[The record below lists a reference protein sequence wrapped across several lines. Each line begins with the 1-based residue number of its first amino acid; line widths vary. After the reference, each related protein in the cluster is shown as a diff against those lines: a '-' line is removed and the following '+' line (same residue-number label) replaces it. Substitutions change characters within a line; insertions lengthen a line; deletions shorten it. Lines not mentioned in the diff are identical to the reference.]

1 MAGGA
6 LATETAGRP
15 RGGWQPGPM
24 EYHPSRVIVRFAD
37 TITTSAA
44 TDSITRLGYSLR
56 RTADFEPSAIFPG
69 GLRIGIVELPDGA
82 RVDDAIIK
90 LDAAP
95 GILYAERDSK
105 HYTDTP
111 VFPNDTHFNRT
122 WGLHNQ
128 NCQDKDP
135 EMSGNPV
142 DDADI
147 DAPEAWAI
155 GTGSSELIVAV
166 IDTGIYVDHP
176 DLNANIWRNP
186 GEIPGNGIDDDGN
199 GYIDDVYGWDFFN
212 DDNTVYDPNQRDRYG
227 DLNDDH
233 GTHCA
238 GTIGAVGN
246 NNMGVPGINWNVKII
261 SLKFIGPDG
270 GYASDAILAMQ
281 YAHAKGAKVISCSWG
296 GGPYEQSLKDA
307 IEATNA
313 LVICAAGNSGQN
325 TDVNPHYPSSYTSE
339 NIISVAASMQ
349 NDQPCNY
356 PGWWSTC
363 YGLTSVDLFAPGGYI
378 ASTILPDPVPPT
390 PAEAYAYFWGTSM
403 ATPHVSGVSALL
415 ASTHP
420 TIPLY
425 QGAPGWSAG
434 MPTVK
439 DAILTNVDVKPAFQG
454 KVATGGRMNAAAAIA
469 SIGGPVIT
477 SVEATPTYGPPP
489 LTVAFSATAL
499 STGAE
504 ITDKWWSFG
513 DESEPVHEWNTT
525 HVYSEE
531 GLFTASFHVVDA
543 DEEERTATIEI
554 NVLFPSVISVT
565 PSALRADLVWED
577 VEEQTLNITNSG
589 LGELTWVADVAL
601 EGMIQ
606 PTSGRASNPLG
617 SGGPDSFGYVWVD
630 SDTEGVGLPE
640 WIEISQTGTRLT
652 LGDDNGIEV
661 NLPFE
666 FPFYGEIK
674 TKVNVCS
681 NGYLTFGPKTNTYRN
696 TGIPDT
702 AEPNDLIAVFWDDL
716 QPNRDPAR
724 VYYYGD
730 DNVFVV
736 QYQDVKPYAGAA
748 AYTFQVVLTP
758 AGTITYHYK
767 TMPGAFLDE
776 ATIGIENKTGTVG
789 LQVAYNED
797 YVHDDLAVMFM
808 PTYVAIDKTSGVVA
822 PGASDTITAT
832 FKAGRLAEGD
842 WAASIRIACND
853 PVNPEVTVPAVMHV
867 ESRVGPRIE
876 SIAAAP
882 WAGKAPLEVHFSAS
896 ARDIDGEIVS
906 TEWNFGDG
914 SAPVTGT
921 LTPVHTYVAD
931 GEYTAT
937 LTVTDDDGLT
947 ATASVQVIVAN
958 LPKAEFDPASFN
970 RVIRAHRT
978 QSATLTLTNVGD
990 ATLTYT
996 ATIPPPGVI
1005 PEGAGTDIATL
1016 GAGGPDQFGY
1026 MWTDSDEPGGPAFN
1040 WAEIQ
1045 TVGTKLSLSNDGGVL
1060 VNLPFEFPFYGQ
1072 QKQSIRICSDGYLT
1086 FGTKANAWQNKSIP
1100 NTADPNDL
1108 LAVYWDDLNPNTD
1121 WYKAGVYHYYD
1132 AANNRFIIEWYEVE
1146 RSYSG
1151 GTYTFQAILY
1161 PDGTIVY
1168 QYKEMDLPM
1177 SYVSRGTIGIENS
1190 TGTDGLQVLY
1200 NKRDYVHGNLAIRI
1214 KPFSWLNVTPSQGN
1228 IEPGQ
1233 SLELGL
1239 MFDLTPTSS
1248 GPVDGAIV
1256 FETNDIRKPMTVI
1269 PIHIEVIPNQ
1279 APVITAAAVSP
1290 PEGPKTAVFQFAAA
1304 AHDPDG
1310 QIADKHWTFGDNT
1323 AAVHEF
1329 APTHTY
1335 AANGKYTATFT
1346 AIDNDGYETSA
1357 SVVVNVTDPASAS
1370 WNPAEFNFRLAGG
1383 QTASGTL
1390 MLANAGPGVL
1400 VFGSD
1405 ELPSAVARPE
1415 RSGSA
1420 DPNAK
1425 TIAGLYDGPALSPER
1440 SPWLPEDVGSVVTSW
1455 TCPVSIDPWGVAVLY
1470 GSGNLVIG
1478 DGAVDPTVDYVIT
1491 PEGTYTG
1498 TSWSA
1503 DFGGYW
1509 SADMA
1514 FDGTYIWQVNVGGDN
1529 AIHKIDPANG
1539 QIAGSI
1545 RNLAWATVSQ
1555 RGLAY
1560 NSNDDTFYIGGWNE
1574 DVIYKIKGESWD
1586 SRGEVIE
1593 HWSMADAYI
1602 AGLAYHPAANVIAV
1616 ASSDPA
1622 VIYLVDASSH
1632 ATVGQ
1637 FPIPGGGMGA
1647 GCEFDSDGNLWVAA
1661 YDTGKMYLLETGLG
1675 SMGSDSWL
1683 SWDPTGG
1690 TVAAGGN
1697 VGITVTVDTDKLNPG
1712 VHTGTVVLFTNDV
1725 NNPMIMVPVTAQVV
1739 APPVITEAT
1748 ASPTLGEPGMEVTFH
1763 AAYIA
1768 PETPVTSHVWDFGDG
1783 QSSTEL
1789 DVTHV
1794 YAQPGTYTATFT
1806 VVDEMGATAQAS
1818 FEIEVKWMPRATV
1831 EPTRI
1836 EVTLAP
1842 KATHTETVSI
1852 GNTSGNADLEFSIK
1866 LREGNAPTIA
1876 MPKRIGLVSDPS
1888 ARTARGLYSSID
1900 SDVVKKIAAFVRP
1913 DAMGSVILS
1922 WQTPAQIDLPWGLG
1936 YNGNVWISDPVVNK
1950 DHVVTAEGV
1959 HTGSIFDTPWA
1970 GSWPAD
1976 MAYDPNH
1983 DLMWQVNVGGDNGI
1997 YGLDPATGAVV
2008 ASITSGGQWTYEAQ
2022 RGLAYDAATDTFYI
2036 GGWNEDIIYHINGL
2050 SHSSPGS
2057 IIAAYTFSVGIA
2069 GLALHPNGILFVANN
2084 GEPDMIF
2091 ALDLETLAVVA
2102 QFPHP
2107 YGGDYNGAGLALSA
2121 DGNLW
2126 AASMDNTRVY
2136 LIDTEM
2142 PLSTGGIAIDPT
2154 SGNVA
2159 KGTSQGVSITIDAAK
2174 LGQPGEDVQK
2184 YLEIT
2189 TNDPF
2194 KPALFVD
2201 VIVHI
2206 EGGPTIVS
2214 ATATPNVG
2222 HPPLTVA
2229 FDATV
2234 EPGAKPISD
2243 TWWEFGDGS
2252 DPVHELQVEHVYAE
2266 LGEYEAV
2273 LHVIDENEVETT
2285 AKVKVTVKW
2294 LPTLDTYPSS
2304 FDETIQV
2311 GEQEQTALTVS
2322 NTGVAPMNFGVSVAP
2337 SFAESPEW
2345 KRYAQSAPAKGDYE
2359 AEPRGYAGAGA
2370 GGPDLFGY
2378 VWMDSNEPHGPEFD
2392 WIEISDVG
2400 SAVTMSDETIV
2411 SVPLPFAFPFYG
2423 AVHNQ
2428 VRVCSNGYLTF
2439 GTGRSEWINA
2449 PIPNPS
2455 DPNSLIAPF
2464 WDDLMPGTAGRV
2476 YYYYDEA
2483 NNQFIVEYKN
2493 MSQWGS
2499 TADLTFEVIL
2509 RPNGTIVYQ
2518 YKTMIGDL
2526 ASATVGIENDTGT
2539 DGLQVVYNAPYIED
2553 GMAIAF
2559 APVGKILTV
2568 SPTSG
2573 YLLPGNHQDVV
2584 VTLGDTSEA
2593 AGEFSLYIYVSAN
2606 DPFRPFAAIPVHL
2619 VINLPPAVTITAPAA
2634 GAELHGVTEVK
2645 WTAADADNAADE
2657 LAIDLYWTRDG
2668 ETWNTLGEGMANT
2681 GVFAWNTIEVGAGGE
2696 TFRLRARVTDPTGA
2710 SSEFTTGEFTI
2721 VNLAPS
2727 AAFSFTPSPATRR
2740 DVVKFTDES
2749 TDDGTIVAW
2758 LWGFGDGAT
2767 SDQQNPEHKYS
2778 AKGEFTVSLTVT
2790 DNGGLTAT
2798 AEKTIV
2804 VGNAAPVAA
2813 FSFAPE
2819 SPNAGVDVAFTNE
2832 STDDAEIVACFW
2844 EFGDG
2849 TTSVEPNPTHAYAT
2863 SGIFTVRLTVIDDD
2877 HVADSMTRNVEV
2889 VNAPPVAAFSFTP
2902 SPATVLD
2909 DVKFTDESTDDGE
2922 IVAWRWEFGD
2932 GAESDEQN
2940 PEHKY
2945 AAKGKFTVKLTVTDN
2960 GDLSDSVEHEI
2971 TIKNLPP
2978 EVRLLKPTAGVVWTG
2993 EQTIEWEATDPD
3005 DEASALKITLEYAL
3019 QADGSEWKSIA
3030 TSQDNTGKHKW
3041 DTSQVARGGR
3051 YKVRA
3056 TAVDPDGG
3064 TATATSGEFIIV
3076 VLTRAIVAAPNPAH
3090 DSVTFYYDIP
3100 ADGTLHVYDIAGR
3113 LIYSALLPA
3122 SMHAYEWN
3130 LHAGSRPLANGVY
3143 LYIVVSDA
3151 QKSEVG
3157 RLVVNR

>member
-1 MAGGA
+1 MVRSHRKTALLTVALFALAALTFATGQT
-6 LATETAGRP
+6 LATETAGQP
-15 RGGWQPGPM
+15 RGGWQPGPL

-37 TITTSAA
+37 TVTANAA
-44 TDSITRLGYSLR
+44 ADSITRLGYSLR
-56 RTADFEPSAIFPG
+56 RAADFEPSASFPG

-95 GILYAERDSK
+95 GVLYAERDYK
-105 HYTDTP
+105 QYRDTP
-111 VFPNDTHFNRT
+111 VFPNDTHFSKT
-122 WGLHNQ
+122 WGLHNE
-128 NCQDKDP
+128 NCQYKDP

-166 IDTGIYVDHP
+166 IDTGVYVDHP

-186 GEIPGNGIDDDGN
+186 GEIPDNGIDDDGN
-199 GYIDDVYGWDFFN
+199 GYIDDVYGWDFFD

-238 GTIGAVGN
+238 GTIGALGN
-246 NNMGVPGINWNVKII
+246 NAMGVPGINWNVKII

-270 GYASDAILAMQ
+270 GYTSDAILAMQ

-313 LVICAAGNSGQN
+313 LVVCAAGNSGQN
-325 TDVNPHYPSSYTSE
+325 TDVSPHYPSSYTSE

-390 PAEAYAYFWGTSM
+390 PTEAYAYFWGTSM

-420 TIPLY
+420 AVPLY

-439 DAILTNVDVKPAFQG
+439 DAILTTVDVKTAFQG
-454 KVATGGRMNAAAAIA
+454 KVATGGRMNAAAAIE

-477 SVEATPTYGPPP
+477 SVEAAPTYGPPP
-489 LTVAFSATAL
+489 LTVAFSATAQ

-513 DESEPVHEWNTT
+513 DGSESVHEWNAT
-525 HVYSEE
+525 HVYTEE

-543 DEEERTATIEI
+543 DQNERSATIEI
-554 NVLFPSVISVT
+554 NVFFPPIIGVE
-565 PSALRADLVWED
+565 PSALTADLVWGD
-577 VEEQTLNITNSG
+577 VEEHTLTITNDG
-589 LGELTWVADVAL
+589 LGELTYAADVAL

-640 WIEISQTGTRLT
+640 WIEISGIGTLLT
-652 LGDDNGIEV
+652 LGDDKGIEV

-666 FPFYGEIK
+666 FPFYGESK

-681 NGYLTFGPKTNTYRN
+681 NGYLTFGSKTTTYINAR
-696 TGIPDT
+696 IPST
-702 AEPNDLIAVFWDDL
+702 TEPNDLIAVFWDDL
-716 QPNRDPAR
+716 QPNKDPAR

-736 QYQDVKPYAGAA
+736 QYQNVKPYGGAA

-808 PTYVAIDKTSGVVA
+808 PTYVVIDKTSGVVA
-822 PGASDTITAT
+822 PGESDTITAT

-853 PVNPEVTVPAVMHV
+853 PVNPEVIVPAIMHV
-867 ESRVGPRIE
+867 ESRVEPQIE
-876 SIAAAP
+876 SIAAEP
-882 WAGKAPLEVHFSAS
+882 WAGKAPLEVHFSAR
-896 ARDIDGEIVS
+896 ARDIDGVIVAS
-906 TEWNFGDG
+906 EWNFGDE
-914 SAPVTGT
+914 SASVTGT

-978 QSATLTLTNVGD
+978 QSATLTLTNIGD
-990 ATLTYT
+990 AALTYT

-1005 PEGAGTDIATL
+1005 PEGADIEPL

-1026 MWTDSDEPGGPAFN
+1026 MWTDSDEPGGPAFD
-1040 WAEIQ
+1040 WVEIRQ
-1045 TVGTKLSLSNDGGVL
+1045 VGTKLSLANDGGVL

-1072 QKQSIRICSDGYLT
+1072 KKQSIRICSDGYLT

-1100 NTADPNDL
+1100 DPADPNDL
-1108 LAVYWDDLNPNTD
+1108 LAVYWEDLNPNTD
-1121 WYKAGVYHYYD
+1121 WYLAGVYHYHD
-1132 AANNRFIIEWYEVE
+1132 TANNRFIVEWYEVE

-1151 GTYTFQAILY
+1151 GCYTFQAILY

-1168 QYKEMDLPM
+1168 QYKEIDLPM

-1200 NKRDYVHGNLAIRI
+1200 NTRDYIHDNLAIRI
-1214 KPFSWLNVTPSQGN
+1214 KPFSWLDVTPSQGS

-1233 SLELGL
+1233 SVELGL
-1239 MFDLTPTSS
+1239 VFDLTPTGS

-1256 FETNDIRKPMTVI
+1256 FQTNDVRKPMTVI

-1279 APVITAAAVSP
+1279 APVITAAGASP
-1290 PEGPKTAVFQFAAA
+1290 RTGPKATAFQFAAA
-1304 AHDPDG
+1304 AYDPDG
-1310 QIADKHWTFGDNT
+1310 QVADKYWTFGDNT

-1335 AANGKYTATFT
+1335 AANGKYTAIFT
-1346 AIDNDGYETSA
+1346 AVDNDGYTTSA
-1357 SVVVNVTDPASAS
+1357 SVIVNVTDPASAS
-1370 WNPAEFNFRLAGG
+1370 WNPAEFTFRLAGG
-1383 QTASGTL
+1383 QTAAGTL
-1390 MLANAGPGVL
+1390 ALANAGPGVL

-1405 ELPSAVARPE
+1405 ELPNAVAKPE
-1415 RSGSA
+1415 RSPAAGSA

-1425 TIAGLYDGPALSPER
+1425 TVAGLHGPAPVPER
-1440 SPWLPEDVGSVVTSW
+1440 SPWLPRDVGSVITSW
-1455 TCPVSIDPWGVAVLY
+1455 TCPQSIDPWGVAVLY

-1509 SADMA
+1509 SADTA

-1539 QIAGSI
+1539 QIVGSI
-1545 RNLAWATVSQ
+1545 QNSAWASVSQ

-1593 HWSMADAYI
+1593 HWSMAGASI
-1602 AGLAYHPAANVIAV
+1602 AGLAYHPAANVLAV
-1616 ASSDPA
+1616 SSSELSL
-1622 VIYLVDASSH
+1622 VYLVDASSH

-1637 FPIPGGGMGA
+1637 FPIPGAMGGA

-1661 YDTGKMYLLETGLG
+1661 YGTGKMYLLETGLG
-1675 SMGSDSWL
+1675 SMGSSSWL
-1683 SWDPTGG
+1683 TWDPTEG
-1690 TVAAGGN
+1690 TVAAGAN
-1697 VGITVTVDTDKLNPG
+1697 ASITVTVDAEKLNPG
-1712 VHTGTVVLFTNDV
+1712 AHTGTVVLFTNDM
-1725 NNPMIMVPVTAQVV
+1725 NNPMIMIPVTAQVA
-1739 APPVITEAT
+1739 APPTITEAT
-1748 ASPTLGEPGMEVTFH
+1748 ASPTLGEPGMEVAFH
-1763 AAYIA
+1763 AAYTS
-1768 PETPVTSHVWDFGDG
+1768 PETPAASHAWNFGDG

-1794 YAQPGTYTATFT
+1794 YAQPGKYTATFT
-1806 VVDEMGATAQAS
+1806 VIDEMGATAEAS

-1831 EPTRI
+1831 EPTQI

-1842 KATHTETVSI
+1842 KATHTETVAI
-1852 GNTSGNADLEFSIK
+1852 GNADGNADLEYTIK
-1866 LREGNAPTIA
+1866 LREGTAPTIV
-1876 MPKRIGLVSDPS
+1876 MPKRIGIVSDPS
-1888 ARTARGLYSSID
+1888 ANTARGLYSSID
-1900 SDVVKKIAAFVRP
+1900 PDAVKKVSAFVRP

-1922 WQTPAQIDLPWGLG
+1922 WQVPSQIDLPWGLG
-1936 YNGNVWISDPVVNK
+1936 YNGNVWISDPMVKK
-1950 DHVVTAEGV
+1950 DHVATAEGV
-1959 HTGSIFDTPWA
+1959 HTGSIFNTPWA
-1970 GSWPAD
+1970 NQWPAD
-1976 MAYDPNH
+1976 MAYDSSR
-1983 DLMWQVNVGGDNGI
+1983 DLMWQVNVGGNNGI

-2008 ASITSGGQWTYEAQ
+2008 ASITSGGQWASTSQ

-2057 IIAAYTFSVGIA
+2057 IIEAYTFPVGIS
-2069 GLALHPNGILFVANN
+2069 GLAWHPNGILFVANN

-2107 YGGDYNGAGLALSA
+2107 YGGDYSGAGLALSG

-2126 AASMDNTRVY
+2126 VASMDNTRVY

-2142 PLSTGGIAIDPT
+2142 PLSTGGVVIDPT
-2154 SGNVA
+2154 SGTVV
-2159 KGTSQGVSITIDAAK
+2159 KGTSQDISMTMDAAK
-2174 LGQPGEDVQK
+2174 LGQPGKDVRK

-2206 EGGPTIVS
+2206 EGGPTITS
-2214 ATATPNVG
+2214 ATATPNIG

-2229 FDATV
+2229 FDAAV
-2234 EPGAKPISD
+2234 EPGAKPITDS
-2243 TWWEFGDGS
+2243 WWEFGDGS

-2266 LGEYEAV
+2266 LGEYEAI
-2273 LHVIDENEVETT
+2273 LHVIDENEVEVT
-2285 AKVKVTVKW
+2285 AKVTITVKW
-2294 LPTLDTYPSS
+2294 LPTLETYPSS
-2304 FDETIQV
+2304 FDETVQV

-2322 NTGVAPMNFGVSVAP
+2322 NAGVAPMDFQVSVAP
-2337 SFAESPEW
+2337 SFAQSPEW
-2345 KRYAQSAPAKGDYE
+2345 KRYTESNPAKGDYG

-2370 GGPDLFGY
+2370 GGPDQFGY
-2378 VWMDSNEPHGPEFD
+2378 VWMDSNQPNGPEFN

-2400 SAVTMSDETIV
+2400 TRLALTDESSTDV
-2411 SVPLPFAFPFYG
+2411 NLPFAFPFYG
-2423 AVHNQ
+2423 DAKNN

-2439 GTGRSEWINA
+2439 GTGRTRWDNT
-2449 PIPNPS
+2449 PIPDSS
-2455 DPNSLIAPF
+2455 DPNNLVAMF
-2464 WDDLMPGTAGRV
+2464 WDDLNPGASGSV
-2476 YYYYDEA
+2476 YYYYDETG
-2483 NNQFIVEYKN
+2483 NQFIVEYEDVPR
-2493 MSQWGS
+2493 WGE
-2499 TADLTFEVIL
+2499 TGTFTFQVIL
-2509 RPNGTIVYQ
+2509 KPNGTILYQ
-2518 YKTMIGDL
+2518 YLSMAGSVT
-2526 ASATVGIENDTGT
+2526 SATVGIENDTGT

-2553 GMAIAF
+2553 GLALAF

-2568 SPTSG
+2568 NPTSG
-2573 YLLPGNHQDVV
+2573 HLLPGSHQDVV
-2584 VTLGDTSEA
+2584 VTLGDTSGV

-2619 VINLPPAVTITAPAA
+2619 VINMPPAVTITAPAD

-2645 WTAADADNAADE
+2645 WSTADPDNAANE

-2668 ETWNTLGEGMANT
+2668 ETWHALGEGMENT
-2681 GVFAWNTIEVGAGGE
+2681 GVFQWNTSEVGAGGD
-2696 TFRLRARVTDPTGA
+2696 TFRLRARVTDPMGA
-2710 SSEFTTGEFTI
+2710 SSDYTTGEFTI
-2721 VNLAPS
+2721 INLPPM

-2758 LWGFGDGAT
+2758 LWEFGDGAT
-2767 SDQQNPEHKYS
+2767 SNNQNPEHQYAS
-2778 AKGEFTVSLTVT
+2778 KG
-2790 DNGGLTAT
+2790 
-2798 AEKTIV
+2798 
-2804 VGNAAPVAA
+2804 
-2813 FSFAPE
+2813 
-2819 SPNAGVDVAFTNE
+2819 
-2832 STDDAEIVACFW
+2832 
-2844 EFGDG
+2844 
-2849 TTSVEPNPTHAYAT
+2849 
-2863 SGIFTVRLTVIDDD
+2863 
-2877 HVADSMTRNVEV
+2877 
-2889 VNAPPVAAFSFTP
+2889 
-2902 SPATVLD
+2902 
-2909 DVKFTDESTDDGE
+2909 
-2922 IVAWRWEFGD
+2922 
-2932 GAESDEQN
+2932 Q
-2940 PEHKY
+2940 
-2945 AAKGKFTVKLTVTDN
+2945 FTVKLTVTDN
-2960 GDLSDSVEHEI
+2960 GGLWATAEKTVDVVNVAPTVKLL
-2971 TIKNLPP
+2971 TP
-2978 EVRLLKPTAGVVWTG
+2978 EAGAVWTG
-2993 EQTIEWEATDPD
+2993 QRAITWEASDPD
-3005 DEASALKITLEYAL
+3005 GDTLTVKLEYDYL
-3019 QADGSEWKSIA
+3019 ADDFGWGVIA
-3030 TSQDNTGKHKW
+3030 ENLDNTGQYVW
-3041 DTSQVARGGR
+3041 DTTKLTRGGR
-3051 YKVRA
+3051 YKVRVTAADPSNA
-3056 TAVDPDGG
+3056 TAHDVSD
-3064 TATATSGEFIIV
+3064 EFTIV
-3076 VLTRAIVAAPNPAH
+3076 VLTHAVMAAPNPARNR
-3090 DSVTFYYDIP
+3090 VTFYYDIP
-3100 ADGTLHVYDIAGR
+3100 ADGTLHVYDISGR
-3113 LIYSALLPA
+3113 LIYSAELPA
-3122 SMHAYEWN
+3122 AINAYEWN
-3130 LHAGSRPLANGVY
+3130 LTAGDRPLANGVY
-3143 LYIVVSDA
+3143 LYIVVYEA
-3151 QKSEVG
+3151 GKSEVG
-3157 RLVVNR
+3157 KLVINR